1 MEWINLLGTV
11 HSRAFDMPWLAYFAW
26 WTEKLAK
33 QTSDGAKGESEYGT
47 RNHLNS
53 IIAVLANIST
63 GKKLNSQFVKSK
75 YLRPRRL
82 LNTLLR
88 KLAFPPGNEACLI
101 SSPILFI
108 CFILYSIFT
117 DWVVRKV
124 KSYQVRHWIEPKGIN
139 VVQIVVRQVQRRQFG
154 QVLKGIWLHRVQSIV
169 AYVQRFQTI
178 TTLAF

>member
-1 MEWINLLGTV
+1 MEWINLLNTA

-33 QTSDGAKGESEYGT
+33 QTSDGALGESEYGT

-108 CFILYSIFT
+108 LFHSVFNFYRLGC
-117 DWVVRKV
+117 K
-124 KSYQVRHWIEPKGIN
+124 K
-139 VVQIVVRQVQRRQFG
+139 G
-154 QVLKGIWLHRVQSIV
+154 QVLSGQALDWTKRHQCCPDCCETSP
-169 AYVQRFQTI
+169 A
-178 TTLAF
+178 